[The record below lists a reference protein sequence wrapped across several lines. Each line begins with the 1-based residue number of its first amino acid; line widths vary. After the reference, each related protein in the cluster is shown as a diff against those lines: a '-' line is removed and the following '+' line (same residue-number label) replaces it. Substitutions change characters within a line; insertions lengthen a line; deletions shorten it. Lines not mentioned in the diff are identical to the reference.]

1 MRKSL
6 IAVAIG
12 AALTMAACADKEA
25 TQSTEQPTEQAA
37 EQTQTAQ
44 DSGAEFNQ
52 SNPFYAES
60 TLPFHA
66 PDFNAIKFEHYRPA
80 LLAGME
86 EHAAE
91 IQAIA
96 SNPEPATFENTI
108 VAMEKSGR
116 LLSRVSAVFG
126 NVAGSAGN
134 DDFTALQVEMAPK
147 FAAHSDSI
155 MLNADL
161 FARVKAIYDARD
173 QFEGEELRL
182 IEDTYKGFVRAG
194 ANLNEEQKQRIREI
208 NSEMSSVTTEF
219 RNNLMTLVDE
229 NLIVVEDK
237 AELAGLSDSQIA
249 SLAKTAEAKDM
260 PGKYVITITN
270 TTRQPIL
277 QSLENRELREKIWK
291 ASALRGTG
299 NTATDN
305 RPLVKKLAQLRA
317 EKAEL
322 LGYDNWGSYVLEQS
336 MASTPEAAQKMLR
349 DLVPAVVSNVEGE
362 MAEIQAVIDAEGGD
376 FEVQPW
382 DWAYYAEKVRAEKY
396 AIDSAEVKQYFE
408 FNRVIEDGLF
418 YAMNQLFGIT
428 FEKRD
433 DIPTYADDILVY
445 EVKDVDGESLG
456 LFYGDWFTRDGKR
469 GGAWM
474 SSFVS
479 QSHLL
484 GTKPV
489 ILNNMNITKAPDGE
503 PTLLSF
509 DEVSTIFH
517 EIGHALHG
525 MFSDVN
531 YPSLAGTSVSRDY
544 VEFPSTFQEDWT
556 INPKVLAN
564 MAKHYETGEQ
574 IPQEL
579 LDKVMAAK
587 NFNMGFDTL
596 EYISAALLDFEY
608 HTLTS
613 EEAQAI
619 DDVNTYEQ
627 AALVRNGVNV
637 DAVPPRYRSTFFAH
651 VFAGGYSAG
660 YYAYM
665 WSEVLAADA
674 FKFMQENGGLTL
686 ENGQAFRDTILSKG
700 NSKDPMQQYID
711 FRGQEPTVD
720 ALLER
725 RGLTKPSI
733 D

>member
-12 AALTMAACADKEA
+12 AALTVAACADKEA
-25 TQSTEQPTEQAA
+25 AQTTEQQA
-37 EQTQTAQ
+37 EQQVQQAEQQTA
-44 DSGAEFNQ
+44 AATFNE

-66 PDFNAIKFEHYRPA
+66 PDFTQIEFAHYEPA

-86 EHAAE
+86 EHTAE
-91 IQAIA
+91 IEAIA
-96 SNPEPATFENTI
+96 NNPEPATFENTI
-108 VAMEKSGR
+108 VAMEKSGA
-116 LLSRVSAVFG
+116 LLGRVSSVFG

-134 DDFTALQVEMAPK
+134 DDFRALQVKMAPK
-147 FAAHSDSI
+147 YAAHGDNIS
-155 MLNADL
+155 LNPDL
-161 FARVKAIYDARD
+161 FARVKTVYENRD

-194 ANLNEEQKQRIREI
+194 AELNEEQKARIREI
-208 NSEMSSVTTEF
+208 NSELSSLTTEF
-219 RNNLMTLVDE
+219 RNNLMSLVDE
-229 NLIVVEDK
+229 NMVVVEDK

-249 SLAKTAEAKDM
+249 QLAATAEAKDM
-260 PGKYVITITN
+260 SGKYVITVTN

-277 QSLENRELREKIWK
+277 QSLENRELREKVWR
-291 ASALRGTG
+291 ASAERGSG

-305 RPLVKKLAQLRA
+305 RPLVKQMAQLRA
-317 EKAEL
+317 EKAQL
-322 LGYDNWGSYVLEQS
+322 LGYENWGAYVLEQS
-336 MASTPEAAQKMLR
+336 MAATPSAAQQMLR
-349 DLVPAVVSNVEGE
+349 DLVPAVVSNVEAE
-362 MAEIQAVIDAEGGD
+362 MAEIQQVIDGEGGD

-396 AIDSAEVKQYFE
+396 ALDSNEVKQYFE
-408 FNRVIEDGLF
+408 FNRVVEDGVF

-433 DIPTYADDILVY
+433 DIPTYADDIVVY
-445 EVKDVDGESLG
+445 EVKDVNGESLG

-474 SSFVS
+474 SSFVG

-484 GTKPV
+484 GNKPV

-509 DEVSTIFH
+509 DEVSTMFH
-517 EIGHALHG
+517 EMGHALHG
-525 MFSDVN
+525 MFSDVT

-556 INPKVLAN
+556 LNPKVIAN
-564 MAKHYETGEQ
+564 MAKHHETGEQ

-587 NFNMGFDTL
+587 NFNMGYDTL
-596 EYISAALLDFEY
+596 EYIAAALLDLEY
-608 HTLTS
+608 HTLTPDS
-613 EEAQAI
+613 AAGI
-619 DDVNTYEQ
+619 ADVNSFEQ
-627 AALVRNGVNV
+627 AALTRNGVAV
-637 DAVPPRYRSTFFAH
+637 EAVPPRYKSNFFAH

-674 FKFMQENGGLTL
+674 FKFVQDNGGLTL
-686 ENGQAFRDTILSKG
+686 ENGQAFRDAILSKG

-711 FRGQEPTVD
+711 FRGQKPTVD

-725 RGLTKPSI
+725 RGLTAPTI

>member
-12 AALTMAACADKEA
+12 AALTVAACADKEA
-25 TQSTEQPTEQAA
+25 AQTTDQQAEQQVQQTEQQSAA
-37 EQTQTAQ
+37 T
-44 DSGAEFNQ
+44 EFNQ

-66 PDFNAIKFEHYRPA
+66 PDFTKIEFAHYEPA

-86 EHAAE
+86 EHTAE
-91 IQAIA
+91 IEAIA
-96 SNPEPATFENTI
+96 NNSEAATFENTI
-108 VAMEKSGR
+108 VAMEKSGA
-116 LLSRVSAVFG
+116 LLGRVASVFG

-134 DDFTALQVEMAPK
+134 DDFRALQVKMAPK
-147 FAAHSDSI
+147 FAAHGDNIS
-155 MLNADL
+155 LNPEL
-161 FARVKAIYDARD
+161 FARVKAVYENRD

-194 ANLNEEQKQRIREI
+194 AELNEEQKTRIREI
-208 NSEMSSVTTEF
+208 NSELSSLTTEF
-219 RNNLMTLVDE
+219 RNNLMNLVDE
-229 NLIVVEDK
+229 NMVVVEDK
-237 AELAGLSDSQIA
+237 AELAGLSESQIA
-249 SLAKTAEAKDM
+249 NLAATAEAKEM
-260 PGKYVITITN
+260 PGKYVITVTN

-277 QSLENRELREKIWK
+277 QSLENRELREKVWR
-291 ASALRGTG
+291 ASAERGTG

-305 RPLVKKLAQLRA
+305 RPLVKKMAQLRA
-317 EKAEL
+317 EKAQL
-322 LGYDNWGSYVLEQS
+322 LGYDNWGAYVLEQS
-336 MASTPEAAQKMLR
+336 MAATPSAAQQMLR
-349 DLVPAVVSNVEGE
+349 DLVPAVVSNVEAE
-362 MAEIQAVIDAEGGD
+362 MAEIQQVIDGEGGD
-376 FEVQPW
+376 FDVQPW

-396 AIDSAEVKQYFE
+396 ALDSNEVKQYFE
-408 FNRVIEDGLF
+408 FNRVVEDGVF

-428 FEKRD
+428 FEERD
-433 DIPTYADDILVY
+433 DIPTYADDIVVY
-445 EVKDVDGESLG
+445 EVKDVNGESLG
-456 LFYGDWFTRDGKR
+456 LFYGDWFTREGKR

-484 GTKPV
+484 GDKPV

-509 DEVSTIFH
+509 DEVSTMFH
-517 EIGHALHG
+517 EMGHALHG
-525 MFSDVN
+525 MFSDVT

-556 INPKVLAN
+556 LNPKVIAN
-564 MAKHYETGEQ
+564 MAKHHETGEQ

-587 NFNMGFDTL
+587 NFNMGYDTL
-596 EYISAALLDFEY
+596 EYIAAALLDLEY
-608 HTLTS
+608 HTLTPD
-613 EEAQAI
+613 AAAGI
-619 DDVNTYEQ
+619 ADVNSFEQ
-627 AALVRNGVNV
+627 AALTRNGVAV
-637 DAVPPRYRSTFFAH
+637 EAVPPRYKSNFFAH

-674 FKFMQENGGLTL
+674 FKFVQENGGLTL
-686 ENGQAFRDTILSKG
+686 ENGQAFRDAILSKG

-711 FRGQEPTVD
+711 FRGQKPTVD

-725 RGLTKPSI
+725 RGLTAPTI

>member
-12 AALTMAACADKEA
+12 AALTVAACADKEA
-25 TQSTEQPTEQAA
+25 AQTTEQQAEQVQQTEQQGAA
-37 EQTQTAQ
+37 V
-44 DSGAEFNQ
+44 FNE

-66 PDFNAIKFEHYRPA
+66 PDFTKIEFAHYEPA

-91 IQAIA
+91 IEAIA

-108 VAMEKSGR
+108 VAMEKSGA

-134 DDFTALQVEMAPK
+134 DDFRALQVKMAPK
-147 FAAHSDSI
+147 YAAHGDNIS
-155 MLNADL
+155 LNPDL
-161 FARVKAIYDARD
+161 FARVKAVYENRD

-194 ANLNEEQKQRIREI
+194 AELNNEQKTRIREI
-208 NSEMSSVTTEF
+208 NSELSSLTTEF
-219 RNNLMTLVDE
+219 RNNLMSLVDE
-229 NLIVVEDK
+229 NMVVVEDK

-249 SLAKTAEAKDM
+249 QLAATAEAKDM
-260 PGKYVITITN
+260 PGKYVITVTN

-277 QSLENRELREKIWK
+277 QSLENRELREKVWR
-291 ASALRGTG
+291 ASAERGTG

-305 RPLVKKLAQLRA
+305 RPLVKKMAQLRA
-317 EKAEL
+317 EKAQL
-322 LGYDNWGSYVLEQS
+322 LGYENWGAYVLEQS
-336 MASTPEAAQKMLR
+336 MAATPSAAQQMLR
-349 DLVPAVVSNVEGE
+349 DLVPAVVSNVEAE
-362 MAEIQAVIDAEGGD
+362 MAEIQQVIDGEGGD
-376 FEVQPW
+376 FDVQPW

-396 AIDSAEVKQYFE
+396 ALDSNKVKQYFE
-408 FNRVIEDGLF
+408 FNRVVEDGVF

-433 DIPTYADDILVY
+433 DIPTYADDIVVY

-456 LFYGDWFTRDGKR
+456 LFYGDWFTREGKR

-484 GTKPV
+484 GNKPV

-509 DEVSTIFH
+509 DEVSTMFH
-517 EIGHALHG
+517 EMGHALHG
-525 MFSDVN
+525 MFSDVT

-556 INPKVLAN
+556 LNPKVIAN
-564 MAKHYETGEQ
+564 MAKHHETGEQ

-587 NFNMGFDTL
+587 NFNMGYDTL
-596 EYISAALLDFEY
+596 EYIAAALLDLEY
-608 HTLTS
+608 HTLTPD
-613 EEAQAI
+613 AAAGI
-619 DDVNTYEQ
+619 ADVNSFEK
-627 AALVRNGVNV
+627 AALTRNGVAV
-637 DAVPPRYRSTFFAH
+637 EAVPPRYKSNFFAH

-674 FKFMQENGGLTL
+674 FKFVQENGGLTL
-686 ENGQAFRDTILSKG
+686 ENGQAFRDAILSKG

-711 FRGQEPTVD
+711 FRGQKPTVD

-725 RGLTKPSI
+725 RGLTAPTI

>member
-12 AALTMAACADKEA
+12 AALTVAACADKEA
-25 TQSTEQPTEQAA
+25 AQTTDQQAEQQVQQTEQQSAA
-37 EQTQTAQ
+37 T
-44 DSGAEFNQ
+44 EFNQ

-66 PDFNAIKFEHYRPA
+66 PDFTKIEFAHYEPA

-86 EHAAE
+86 EHTAE
-91 IQAIA
+91 IEAIA
-96 SNPEPATFENTI
+96 NNSEAATFENTI
-108 VAMEKSGR
+108 VAMEKSGAV
-116 LLSRVSAVFG
+116 LGRVASVFG

-134 DDFTALQVEMAPK
+134 DDFRALQVKMAPK
-147 FAAHSDSI
+147 FAAHGDNIS
-155 MLNADL
+155 LNPEL
-161 FARVKAIYDARD
+161 FARVKAVYENRD

-194 ANLNEEQKQRIREI
+194 AELNEEQKTRIREI
-208 NSEMSSVTTEF
+208 NSELSSLTTEF
-219 RNNLMTLVDE
+219 RNNLMNLVDE
-229 NLIVVEDK
+229 NMVVVEDK
-237 AELAGLSDSQIA
+237 AELAGLSESQIA
-249 SLAKTAEAKDM
+249 NLAATAEAKEM
-260 PGKYVITITN
+260 PGKYVITVTN

-277 QSLENRELREKIWK
+277 QSLENRELREKVWR
-291 ASALRGTG
+291 ASAERGTG

-305 RPLVKKLAQLRA
+305 RPLVKKMAQLRA
-317 EKAEL
+317 EKAQL
-322 LGYDNWGSYVLEQS
+322 LGYDNWGAYVLEQS
-336 MASTPEAAQKMLR
+336 MAATPSAAQQMLR
-349 DLVPAVVSNVEGE
+349 DLVPAVVSNVEAE
-362 MAEIQAVIDAEGGD
+362 MAEIQQVIDGEGGD
-376 FEVQPW
+376 FDVQPW

-396 AIDSAEVKQYFE
+396 ALDSNEVKQYFE
-408 FNRVIEDGLF
+408 FNRVVEDGVF

-428 FEKRD
+428 FEERN
-433 DIPTYADDILVY
+433 DIPTYADDIVVY
-445 EVKDVDGESLG
+445 EVKDVNGESLG
-456 LFYGDWFTRDGKR
+456 LFYGDWFTREGKR

-484 GTKPV
+484 GDKPV

-509 DEVSTIFH
+509 DEVSTMFH
-517 EIGHALHG
+517 EMGHALHG
-525 MFSDVN
+525 MFSDVT

-556 INPKVLAN
+556 LNPKVIAH
-564 MAKHYETGEQ
+564 MAKHHETGEQ

-587 NFNMGFDTL
+587 NFNMGYDTL
-596 EYISAALLDFEY
+596 EYIAAALLDLEY
-608 HTLTS
+608 HTLTPD
-613 EEAQAI
+613 AAAGI
-619 DDVNTYEQ
+619 ADVNSFEQ
-627 AALVRNGVNV
+627 AALTRNGVAV
-637 DAVPPRYRSTFFAH
+637 EAVPPRYKSNFFAH

-674 FKFMQENGGLTL
+674 FKFVQDNGGLTL
-686 ENGQAFRDTILSKG
+686 ENGQAFRDAILSKG

-711 FRGQEPTVD
+711 FRGQKPTVD

-725 RGLTKPSI
+725 RGLTAPTI

>member
-12 AALTMAACADKEA
+12 AALTVAACADKEA
-25 TQSTEQPTEQAA
+25 AQTTDQQAEQQVQQTEQQSAA
-37 EQTQTAQ
+37 T
-44 DSGAEFNQ
+44 EFNQ

-66 PDFNAIKFEHYRPA
+66 PDFTKIEFAHYEPA

-86 EHAAE
+86 EHTAE
-91 IQAIA
+91 IEAIA
-96 SNPEPATFENTI
+96 NNSEAATFENTI
-108 VAMEKSGR
+108 VAMEKSGAV
-116 LLSRVSAVFG
+116 LGRVASVFG

-134 DDFTALQVEMAPK
+134 DDFRALQVKMAPK
-147 FAAHSDSI
+147 FAAHGDNIS
-155 MLNADL
+155 LNPEL
-161 FARVKAIYDARD
+161 FARVKAVYENRD

-194 ANLNEEQKQRIREI
+194 AELNEEQKTRIREI
-208 NSEMSSVTTEF
+208 NSELSSLTTEF
-219 RNNLMTLVDE
+219 RNNLMNLVDE
-229 NLIVVEDK
+229 NMVVVEDK
-237 AELAGLSDSQIA
+237 AELAGLSESQIA
-249 SLAKTAEAKDM
+249 NLAATAEAKEM
-260 PGKYVITITN
+260 PGKYVITVTN

-277 QSLENRELREKIWK
+277 QSLENRELREKVWR
-291 ASALRGTG
+291 ASAERGTG

-305 RPLVKKLAQLRA
+305 RPLVKKMAQLRA
-317 EKAEL
+317 EKAQL
-322 LGYDNWGSYVLEQS
+322 LGYDNWGAYVLEQS
-336 MASTPEAAQKMLR
+336 MAATPSAAQQMLR
-349 DLVPAVVSNVEGE
+349 DLVPAVVSNVEAE
-362 MAEIQAVIDAEGGD
+362 MAEIQQVIDGEGGD
-376 FEVQPW
+376 FDVQPW

-396 AIDSAEVKQYFE
+396 ALDSNEVKQYFE
-408 FNRVIEDGLF
+408 FNRVVEDGVF

-428 FEKRD
+428 FEERD
-433 DIPTYADDILVY
+433 DIPTYADDIVVY
-445 EVKDVDGESLG
+445 EVKDVNGESLG
-456 LFYGDWFTRDGKR
+456 LFYGDWFTREGKR

-484 GTKPV
+484 GDKPV

-509 DEVSTIFH
+509 DEVSTMFH
-517 EIGHALHG
+517 EMGHALHG
-525 MFSDVN
+525 MFSDVT

-556 INPKVLAN
+556 LNPKVIAN
-564 MAKHYETGEQ
+564 MAKHHETGEQ

-587 NFNMGFDTL
+587 NFNMGYDTL
-596 EYISAALLDFEY
+596 EYIAAALLDLEY
-608 HTLTS
+608 HTLTPD
-613 EEAQAI
+613 AAAGI
-619 DDVNTYEQ
+619 ADVNSFEQ
-627 AALVRNGVNV
+627 AALTRNGVAV
-637 DAVPPRYRSTFFAH
+637 EAVPPRYKSNFFAH

-674 FKFMQENGGLTL
+674 FKFVQENGGLTL
-686 ENGQAFRDTILSKG
+686 ENGQAFRDAILSKG

-711 FRGQEPTVD
+711 FRGQKPTVD

-725 RGLTKPSI
+725 RGLTAPTI

>member
-12 AALTMAACADKEA
+12 AALTVAACSDKDAAQSPA
-25 TQSTEQPTEQAA
+25 TTEVQA
-37 EQTQTAQ
+37 EQTQTAAAA
-44 DSGAEFNQ
+44 GEFNQ

-66 PDFNAIKFEHYRPA
+66 PDFTKIKFEHYEPA
-80 LLAGME
+80 ILAGME
-86 EHAAE
+86 EHSKE
-91 IQAIA
+91 IEAIA

-108 VAMEKSGR
+108 VAMEKSGA
-116 LLSRVSAVFG
+116 LLSRVGAVFG

-134 DDFTALQVEMAPK
+134 DDTRALQVTMAPK
-147 FAAHSDSI
+147 YAAHSDNIS
-155 MLNADL
+155 LNADL
-161 FARVKAIYDARD
+161 FARVKAVYENRD
-173 QFEGEELRL
+173 QHEGEALRL

-194 ANLNEEQKQRIREI
+194 AELNEDEKARIREI
-208 NSEMSSVTTEF
+208 NSELSSLTTEF

-229 NLIVVEDK
+229 NLVVVDDK
-237 AELAGLSDSQIA
+237 AKLAGLSESHIA
-249 SLAKTAEAKDM
+249 QLAKAAEAKDM
-260 PGKYVITITN
+260 AGKYVISVTN
-270 TTRQPIL
+270 TTRQSIL
-277 QSLENRELREKIWK
+277 ASLENRELREQIWK
-291 ASALRGTG
+291 ASALRGSG

-305 RPLVKKLAQLRA
+305 RPLVKQMAQLRA
-317 EKAEL
+317 EKAQL
-322 LGYDNWGSYVLEQS
+322 LGYDNWGAYVLEQS
-336 MASTPEAAQKMLR
+336 MAAKPEAAQQMLR
-349 DLVPAVVSNVEGE
+349 DLVPAVVSNVEAE
-362 MAEIQAVIDAEGGD
+362 MAEIAKVIEAEGGD
-376 FEVQPW
+376 FEVKPW

-396 AIDSAEVKQYFE
+396 ALDSNEVKQYFE
-408 FNRVIEDGLF
+408 FNRAVEDGVF

-428 FEKRD
+428 FEERN
-433 DIPTYADDILVY
+433 DIPTYADDVVVY

-456 LFYGDWFTRDGKR
+456 LFYGDWFNRDGKR

-479 QSHLL
+479 QSQLL
-484 GTKPV
+484 DNKPV

-509 DEVSTIFH
+509 DEVSTMFH
-517 EIGHALHG
+517 EMGHALHG
-525 MFSDVN
+525 MFSDVM

-556 INPKVLAN
+556 LNPKVIAN

-587 NFNMGFDTL
+587 NFNMGYDTL
-596 EYISAALLDFEY
+596 EYIAAALLDLEY
-608 HTLTS
+608 HTLS
-613 EEAQAI
+613 VEEAASI
-619 DDVNTYEQ
+619 EDVNTFEQ
-627 AALVRNGVNV
+627 AALTRNGVAV
-637 DAVPPRYRSTFFAH
+637 EAVPPRYRSNYFAH

-674 FKFMQENGGLTL
+674 FKYVQENGGLTL
-686 ENGQAFRDTILSKG
+686 ENGQAFREAILSKG

-711 FRGQEPTVD
+711 FRGQKPTVD

-725 RGLTKPSI
+725 RGLTTPKI

>member
-12 AALTMAACADKEA
+12 AALTVAACSDKEA
-25 TQSTEQPTEQAA
+25 AQSPAKTEVQA
-37 EQTQTAQ
+37 EQNQTAAG
-44 DSGAEFNQ
+44 SEFNQ

-66 PDFNAIKFEHYRPA
+66 PDFTKIKFEHYEPA
-80 LLAGME
+80 ILAGME
-86 EHAAE
+86 AHSKE
-91 IQAIA
+91 IEAIA
-96 SNPEPATFENTI
+96 NSSEPATFENTI
-108 VAMEKSGR
+108 VAMEKSGA
-116 LLSRVSAVFG
+116 LLSRVGAVFG

-134 DDFTALQVEMAPK
+134 DDTRALQVTMAPK
-147 FAAHSDSI
+147 YAAHSDNIS
-155 MLNADL
+155 LNADL
-161 FARVKAIYDARD
+161 FARVKTVYENRD
-173 QFEGEELRL
+173 QYEGEALRL

-194 ANLNEEQKQRIREI
+194 AELNEDEKARIREI
-208 NSEMSSVTTEF
+208 NSELSSLTTEF

-229 NLIVVEDK
+229 NLVVVEDK
-237 AELAGLSDSQIA
+237 AELAGLSESHIA
-249 SLAKTAEAKDM
+249 QLAKAAEAKDM
-260 PGKYVITITN
+260 AGKYVISVTN
-270 TTRQPIL
+270 TTRQSIL
-277 QSLENRELREKIWK
+277 ASLENRDLREKIWK
-291 ASALRGTG
+291 ASALRGSG

-305 RPLVKKLAQLRA
+305 RPLVKQMAQLRA
-317 EKAEL
+317 EKAQL
-322 LGYDNWGSYVLEQS
+322 LGYDNWGAYVLEQS
-336 MASTPEAAQKMLR
+336 MAAKPEAAQQMLR
-349 DLVPAVVSNVEGE
+349 DLVPAVVSNVEAE
-362 MAEIQAVIDAEGGD
+362 MAEIAKVIEAEGGD
-376 FEVQPW
+376 FEVKPW

-396 AIDSAEVKQYFE
+396 ALDSNEVKQYFE
-408 FNRVIEDGLF
+408 FNRAVEDGVF

-428 FEKRD
+428 FEERN
-433 DIPTYADDILVY
+433 DIPTYADDVVVY
-445 EVKDVDGESLG
+445 EVKDVDGSSLG
-456 LFYGDWFTRDGKR
+456 LFYGDWFNRDGKR

-479 QSHLL
+479 QSQLL
-484 GTKPV
+484 DNKPV
-489 ILNNMNITKAPDGE
+489 ILNNMNITKAPEGE

-509 DEVSTIFH
+509 DEVSTMFH
-517 EIGHALHG
+517 EMGHALHG
-525 MFSDVN
+525 MFSDVM

-556 INPKVLAN
+556 LNPKVIAN

-587 NFNMGFDTL
+587 NFNMGYDTL
-596 EYISAALLDFEY
+596 EYIAAALLDLEY
-608 HTLTS
+608 HTLS
-613 EEAQAI
+613 VEEAASI
-619 DDVNTYEQ
+619 DDVNNFEQ
-627 AALVRNGVNV
+627 AALTRNGVAV
-637 DAVPPRYRSTFFAH
+637 EAVPPRYRSNYFAH

-674 FKFMQENGGLTL
+674 FKYVQENGGLTL
-686 ENGQAFRDTILSKG
+686 ENGQAFREAILSKG

-711 FRGQEPTVD
+711 FRGQKPTVD

-725 RGLTKPSI
+725 RGLTTPKI